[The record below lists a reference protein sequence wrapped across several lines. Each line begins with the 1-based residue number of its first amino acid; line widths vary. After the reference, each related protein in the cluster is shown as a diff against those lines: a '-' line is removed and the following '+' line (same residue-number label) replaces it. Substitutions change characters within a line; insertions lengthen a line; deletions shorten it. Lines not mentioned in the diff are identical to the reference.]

1 METKPMLRTATTS
14 MLALATA
21 LPATVLPAI
30 AGEVNL
36 YSARHYDTDLV
47 LYDAFTAATGIT
59 VNLIEGSGDALQARI
74 EAEGMNSPADLFL
87 TVDAGRLH
95 RAEVAGLFQPVE
107 SGILDERIPEA
118 LRHPDD
124 LWFGLTTRARV
135 IFYSVED
142 GLPEGLATYEDLAD
156 PRFEGEICMRTS
168 SNIYN
173 VSLMA
178 ELIEVLGEEA
188 AEDWAR
194 GIGRN
199 LARPPQGGD
208 TDQLRA
214 LAAGEC
220 SLAISNTYYWGRLK
234 VSSNPDDNAV
244 AEAIAFIFPNQED
257 RGTHINISGAGVLVN
272 APNRDNAVAFVEYLV
287 SDEAQRILADG
298 NNEYPVVAGVE
309 ITGPMRDFTDFRSS
323 GVNASVFGNNAALA
337 VAVWDR
343 AGVP

>member
-1 METKPMLRTATTS
+1 MLRFATAS
-14 MLALATA
+14 VLALATA
-21 LPATVLPAI
+21 LPAM
-30 AGEVNL
+30 AGELNL
-36 YSARHYDTDLV
+36 YSSRHYDTDLQ

-59 VNLIEGSGDALQARI
+59 INLIEGSGDELQARI
-74 EAEGMNSPADLFL
+74 EAEGANSPADLFL

-107 SGILDERIPEA
+107 STVLTERIPEA
-118 LRHPDD
+118 LRHPDN

-135 IFYSVED
+135 IFYSVEG
-142 GLPEGLATYEDLAD
+142 GLPEGVSRYEDLAD
-156 PRFEGEICMRTS
+156 PALEDEICMRSS

-178 ELIEVLGEEA
+178 ELIEVLGEDA
-188 AEDWAR
+188 AEEWAR
-194 GIGRN
+194 GVGRN
-199 LARPPQGGD
+199 LARAPQGGD
-208 TDQLRA
+208 TDQIRA

-220 SLAISNTYYWGRLK
+220 AIAISNTYYWGRLK
-234 VSSNPDDNAV
+234 ASSNPEDNAV
-244 AEAIAFIFPNQED
+244 ADATAFIFPNQED
-257 RGTHINISGAGVLVN
+257 RGTHINVSGAGVLAN
-272 APNRDNAVAFVEYLV
+272 APNRDNAVAFLEYLV

-309 ITGPMRDFTDFRSS
+309 ITGPMAEFTDFRAS
-323 GVNASVFGNNAALA
+323 GVNASVFGTNAARA